1 MGCGPRWSLQLVS
14 ENCFSSI
21 SREID
26 ENSIDDRPHSMHVP
40 ASDRTSFRSSEPL
53 SQQTKEKLF

>member
-1 MGCGPRWSLQLVS
+1 MS